1 MDNPKINISLKLGP
15 RHIED
20 KQKPK
25 NTKKKLKEKGNMD
38 PQRKKKKQNT
48 KYEPIQSRRVSSS

>member
-1 MDNPKINISLKLGP
+1 MDNPKINISLKLCP

-20 KQKPK
+20 KLKQ
-25 NTKKKLKEKGNMD
+25 NTPKKKLKEKGNMD

-48 KYEPIQSRRVSSS
+48 KYEPIQS